1 MRWRQRSILH
11 LFCIGVALLVSGCG
25 GRGLLAQ
32 TREPLDLTILHT
44 GQVSGEIL
52 PCG

>member
-1 MRWRQRSILH
+1 MSWRQRSIF
-11 LFCIGVALLVSGCG
+11 LFCIGVVLLASGCG
-25 GRGLLAQ
+25 SRGLLAQ

-44 GQVSGEIL
+44 GQVAGETQ